1 MMFTQVKVNDL
12 VGIPVSG
19 IHKDPD
25 IYPNPTQFNPD
36 NFSKEAR
43 QARNPYAF
51 QGHSLLYNEWL
62 IFSVFV

>member
-12 VGIPVSG
+12 VGIPVAG

-43 QARNPYAF
+43 KARNPYAF
-51 QGHSLLYNEWL
+51 QGQCLQ
-62 IFSVFV
+62 